1 MTTTTSFSENKR
13 FMSLYKSILRQN
25 RGIWIFLA
33 SVTTVI
39 LPFLNV
45 IFYEQIKRRILEG
58 QYYPQSN
65 VDPMKMV
72 ASSELYNPVAAVLF
86 TAIMIVCAVIFPII
100 LNSHL
105 FSKKAV
111 DVYHALPVSRQHMLA
126 ANTLAGLTIIISVLF
141 FNLASASVIDVIYR
155 GMTDTIFARLF
166 SDIGAWLSVIISC
179 YAISTFAV
187 MGVGT
192 AFNALVYSLAFNFS
206 FSVIMVIAD
215 GSFGQFLI
223 GYRGGNLS
231 KTAIKLSPVV
241 TLIEYLV
248 RKQAYAQHED
258 ITANTIALVVWAII
272 GIALFAVSV
281 AMYLKR
287 KSEFAENT
295 STNNILGVIIKLIG
309 TFCGSV
315 LFALFLSSVNSSAEK
330 STFIVGCIIGAVFS
344 YILIEAVLTRGF
356 KTFKRALPL
365 GAAMWAFCIAFCFIC
380 ITGGLGYEK
389 RLPDAD
395 DVKSVTIKTQIYNN
409 SYLESSNIMVGENSF
424 SGVNVA
430 DKKMVFTTQSA
441 INTIRD
447 IHSAGYGYEKKL
459 AEKTENN
466 QYAARADQEG
476 FYIGFE
482 VDYKLKNGTVLS
494 RTYSNAP
501 VETAQKFI
509 DLEAEQEFKKNAYP
523 VFEVDAARVAEAHV
537 ISADGFNGAKIDK
550 NSYNELL
557 EALRSDILA
566 QDIADKT
573 NPKEQQL
580 GYIYFSEDVS
590 NIPEYI
596 AKYEKF
602 GYDTKNNRIQK
613 LSSAIIYKS
622 FGKTI
627 DVLKKYGLYDKMQSD
642 AAKFNVAYIS
652 YEPYDL
658 KISQSQNLYSTSS
671 CFTTAYYAAANNRL
685 SSNINMFDE
694 YYSMQEKYKEMAV
707 AEGKVEY
714 APYLATAEP
723 KANQLTAEFKTP
735 EQISAIFA
743 GSYLNYSKLD
753 ETVFTVMLENTQTK
767 QLAQLKMPL
776 SKAPSFVKDK
786 MAEIIKTYES
796 TASNGSASK

>member
-248 RKQAYAQHED
+248 RKQAYAQH
-258 ITANTIALVVWAII
+258 
-272 GIALFAVSV
+272 
-281 AMYLKR
+281 
-287 KSEFAENT
+287 
-295 STNNILGVIIKLIG
+295 
-309 TFCGSV
+309 
-315 LFALFLSSVNSSAEK
+315 
-330 STFIVGCIIGAVFS
+330 
-344 YILIEAVLTRGF
+344 
-356 KTFKRALPL
+356 
-365 GAAMWAFCIAFCFIC
+365 
-380 ITGGLGYEK
+380 
-389 RLPDAD
+389 
-395 DVKSVTIKTQIYNN
+395 
-409 SYLESSNIMVGENSF
+409 
-424 SGVNVA
+424 
-430 DKKMVFTTQSA
+430 
-441 INTIRD
+441 
-447 IHSAGYGYEKKL
+447 
-459 AEKTENN
+459 
-466 QYAARADQEG
+466 
-476 FYIGFE
+476 
-482 VDYKLKNGTVLS
+482 
-494 RTYSNAP
+494 
-501 VETAQKFI
+501 
-509 DLEAEQEFKKNAYP
+509 
-523 VFEVDAARVAEAHV
+523 
-537 ISADGFNGAKIDK
+537 
-550 NSYNELL
+550 
-557 EALRSDILA
+557 
-566 QDIADKT
+566 
-573 NPKEQQL
+573 
-580 GYIYFSEDVS
+580 
-590 NIPEYI
+590 
-596 AKYEKF
+596 
-602 GYDTKNNRIQK
+602 
-613 LSSAIIYKS
+613 
-622 FGKTI
+622 
-627 DVLKKYGLYDKMQSD
+627 
-642 AAKFNVAYIS
+642 
-652 YEPYDL
+652 
-658 KISQSQNLYSTSS
+658 
-671 CFTTAYYAAANNRL
+671 
-685 SSNINMFDE
+685 
-694 YYSMQEKYKEMAV
+694 
-707 AEGKVEY
+707 
-714 APYLATAEP
+714 
-723 KANQLTAEFKTP
+723 
-735 EQISAIFA
+735 
-743 GSYLNYSKLD
+743 
-753 ETVFTVMLENTQTK
+753 
-767 QLAQLKMPL
+767 
-776 SKAPSFVKDK
+776 
-786 MAEIIKTYES
+786 
-796 TASNGSASK
+796 